1 MNANTFLK
9 NKKLIHT
16 QYIINYDD
24 EKIYLN
30 ELLSEY
36 AELKILDYE
45 FKKNVIDMNTNFQN
59 SKNRFKL

>member
-9 NKKLIHT
+9 NKKLINT

-30 ELLSEY
+30 KLLSEY
-36 AELKILDYE
+36 AQLKILDYE
-45 FKKNVIDMNTNFQN
+45 FKKIVIDMNTNFQN
-59 SKNRFKL
+59 SKNIFKL